1 MAIRTLRPFCASS
14 AHQRNDKMKKWIF
27 KMLMPKPEQLAKL
40 SAKAAADFVNSTNRQ

>member
-1 MAIRTLRPFCASS
+1 MATHTLRPCCASS

-40 SAKAAADFVNSTNRQ
+40 SAKAVADFVNSSSR